1 MKIRYLY
8 KILNK
13 KNIIHYYSNNMAEK
27 KDAKLN
33 MLLLFILIV
42 KVVWILSL
50 FSQFIIKHYLSDDS
64 YYVKLNENI
73 EYMLHNFFTILIG
86 LLLVYLYHH
95 LTSKVVCI
103 EGHTKLYLFSFGVL
117 SLVGILQKTFHKY
130 YFEESDELSEEVE
143 HDFGNK

>member
-1 MKIRYLY
+1 
-8 KILNK
+8 
-13 KNIIHYYSNNMAEK
+13 MAEK
-27 KDAKLN
+27 RDVKLN

-50 FSQFIIKHYLSDDS
+50 FSLFIIKHYLSDDS

-86 LLLVYLYHH
+86 SLLVYLYHH

-103 EGHTKLYLFSFGVL
+103 EGHIKLYLFSFGVL
-117 SLVGILQKTFHKY
+117 SIIGVLQKMFNKY
-130 YFEESDELSEEVE
+130 YFKEYGKLSEEVE
-143 HDFGNK
+143 YDLGNK